1 MHGKRQ
7 KDAMKTL
14 IVITGP
20 TGVGKTAAAI
30 AVAQRLHCHIV
41 NADSRQVYRDIPIG
55 TAAPTASEL
64 AQVPHHLVG
73 FKSLDEPYSASQ
85 FEHDV
90 LDLLPQL
97 WQRSDYAVMCGGS
110 MMYVDAVCNGIDD
123 LPDIAPH
130 LREAVLEQYRLQGLE
145 SVLADLERLDPDYYK
160 QVDKKNPR
168 RVIHAVEI
176 CRQAG
181 VPYSSLRKG
190 EKKKRPFHIVKLA
203 LNTERPALFDRINRR
218 VDAMMEAGLLD
229 EARRVYPLR
238 HLNALNTVQKE
249 VEKLCD
255 EVKYV
260 LKAFADCKKIKT
272 KTEKELRELSSGICN
287 IILQQRDLSIA
298 ARKETVRQNPESG
311 VGSLFALPADEASIN
326 RTLKMLDFYLKDL

>member
-1 MHGKRQ
+1 MGKRQ
-7 KDAMKTL
+7 KNAMNTL

-30 AVAQRLHCHIV
+30 AVAQRLDCEIV

-90 LDLLPQL
+90 LELLPQL

-130 LREAVLEQYRLQGLE
+130 LRETVLEQYRLQGLE

-238 HLNALNTVQKE
+238 HLNALNTVG
-249 VEKLCD
+249 
-255 EVKYV
+255 Y
-260 LKAFADCKKIKT
+260 
-272 KTEKELRELSSGICN
+272 KELFAYFDGLMPLDVARERIKKNTRVYAKKQLTWLARDPDVTWCRPGELLE
-287 IILQQRDLSIA
+287 IL
-298 ARKETVRQNPESG
+298 N
-311 VGSLFALPADEASIN
+311 DEI
-326 RTLKMLDFYLKDL
+326 LDSKSD

>member
-1 MHGKRQ
+1 MN
-7 KDAMKTL
+7 TL

-30 AVAQRLHCHIV
+30 AVAQQLHCHIV

-90 LDLLPQL
+90 LQLLPQL
-97 WQRSDYAVMCGGS
+97 WQDCDYAVMCGGS

-123 LPDIAPH
+123 LPDIAPA
-130 LREAVLEQYRLQGLE
+130 LREAVLEQYHRQGLE
-145 SVLADLERLDPDYYK
+145 SVLADLERLDPDYYA

-190 EKKKRPFHIVKLA
+190 VKKLRPFRIVKLA
-203 LNTERPALFDRINRR
+203 LNMDRPALFSRINRR

-238 HLNALNTVQKE
+238 HLNALNTVG
-249 VEKLCD
+249 
-255 EVKYV
+255 Y
-260 LKAFADCKKIKT
+260 
-272 KTEKELRELSSGICN
+272 KELFAHFDGFMPLDVARERIKKNTRVYAKKQLTWLARDPDVTWCQPHE
-287 IILQQRDLSIA
+287 IL
-298 ARKETVRQNPESG
+298 EH
-311 VGSLFALPADEASIN
+311 FH
-326 RTLKMLDFYLKDL
+326 